1 MGNIKTLLENRF
13 KKPASDKMESLAK
26 KRLDGELSPFLNGFT
41 NPKLSPQEEAKFRQ
55 LLEEY
60 SFSQEISDLDL
71 QQLCH
76 LSAQVKQIHHQA
88 VLLHGERIKKA
99 RELLKSY
106 REGAFSA
113 WLLLTYGNRQTP
125 YNFLVYYEFFSILPD
140 PLKLELGKMPRQA
153 VYTLASRE
161 GDLEKK
167 EAIIRNYQGE
177 TKGEILEIIRREFP
191 LLPTDR
197 RQASLLQQAF
207 ALFAKGTKLLRQCN
221 EISQEEL
228 LSLEKLIKKLQK
240 VTTNLLSN
248 TKVSRNDDETQ
259 KPRNR

>member
-13 KKPASDKMESLAK
+13 KKPTSDKMESLAK
-26 KRLDGELSPFLNGFT
+26 KRLEGELSPFLNGFT
-41 NPKLSPQEEAKFRQ
+41 NPKLSSQEEAKFRQ

-60 SFSQEISDLDL
+60 SFSNEISKHDL

-88 VLLHGERIKKA
+88 VLLHGERIKKV
-99 RELLKSY
+99 RELLTSY

-125 YNFLVYYEFFSILPD
+125 YNFLVYYELFSTLPD
-140 PLKLELGKMPRQA
+140 SLKLELEKLPRQA
-153 VYTLASRE
+153 VYTLAARE
-161 GDLEKK
+161 GTQEKK

-177 TKGEILEIIRREFP
+177 TKGELLEIIRKEFP

-197 RQASLLQQAF
+197 RHTPLSQKAFTLL
-207 ALFAKGTKLLRQCN
+207 AKGTKLLRQCTDV
-221 EISQEEL
+221 SHEEL
-228 LSLEKLIKKLQK
+228 IALEKLIKKLQK

-248 TKVSRNDDETQ
+248 TKVSRNDNEIQ
-259 KPRNR
+259 NSRN